1 MDNHDND
8 TFDTNDTNFPDP
20 TLTPAEEISTE
31 ETVQETTEE
40 NGAPEQNTSPDET
53 AETVEEP
60 DPYHYTEEQWQSSRN
75 TQAHQDAQS
84 QNVQNTA
91 YHMPKQ
97 DIYGMGG
104 INGEPYKYYP
114 TGFATASLV
123 IGIISVVLA
132 MPFAV
137 LPFMLLLPI
146 VGLILGIVYKTKH
159 YPIGKGLSTA
169 GIVLNSVGIGLSLL
183 ILIGIIFVGIAG
195 SAYMSEYGSEYYSP
209 EQIQKIIEEYSR
221 Y

>member
-20 TLTPAEEISTE
+20 TLTPTEPAEETA
-31 ETVQETTEE
+31 QETAAE
-40 NGAPEQNTSPDET
+40 NESPEQNASPDES
-53 AETVEEP
+53 AQTVEEP

-75 TQAHQDAQS
+75 TQA

-97 DIYGMGG
+97 DIYGFGG
-104 INGEPYKYYP
+104 VNGEPYKYYP

-159 YPIGKGLSTA
+159 YPVGRGLSTA
-169 GIVLNSVGIGLSLL
+169 GIVLCSVGIALSLL
-183 ILIGIIFVGIAG
+183 MLIGIIFIGIAG

-209 EQIQKIIEEYSR
+209 EQIQRIIEEYSR